1 MMQQMSIH
9 ELWNLNDKWMW
20 TSLHCLL
27 QCNCIHLTISLH
39 THPNTI
45 SIPFTHEGLP
55 TKYDDHHAIYIYMY
69 MHMVIISSWSPPK
82 SWRSLFDV
90 VWLELETLI
99 YICYWSTNIMICL
112 INLRWFSLAMR
123 GASNTPNYVL
133 FEFRMSNLWGFKISL
148 INDLKPTRNH
158 EVEVA
163 ILV

>member
-1 MMQQMSIH
+1 MNFEIWMTNGCEQAYIVYCNAIASIWLYHYTRIQTLLVYHSHMKVCQLNMMTTM
-9 ELWNLNDKWMW
+9 L
-20 TSLHCLL
+20 
-27 QCNCIHLTISLH
+27 
-39 THPNTI
+39 
-45 SIPFTHEGLP
+45 
-55 TKYDDHHAIYIYMY
+55 YIYMY

-90 VWLELETLI
+90 VWLELQTLI